1 MQKEKEYV
9 CIEKDGSKQRICTVS
24 GDRKKS
30 IQITCSNKKQKIC
43 TVSDVN
49 VATKNESNERD
60 IWLLDSGASTHVCNT
75 PSMFEDIEPENSS
88 IVVGDD
94 REVAVT
100 GRGTVKLRVFVDNK
114 TNILRLHDVALV
126 PDLGVNLVSTGRLE
140 SQGLRITSENGM
152 SKISLNNESM
162 AVQSE
167 PLIILICMNL

>member
-1 MQKEKEYV
+1 M
-9 CIEKDGSKQRICTVS
+9 
-24 GDRKKS
+24 
-30 IQITCSNKKQKIC
+30 
-43 TVSDVN
+43 
-49 VATKNESNERD
+49 
-60 IWLLDSGASTHVCNT
+60 DSGASTHVCNT